1 MKKNKNLML
10 LLAAGAAYWYFA
22 IYLRNKNKGLPKYDD
37 AKIQEDIAIQTALNM
52 PNVPLMEAA
61 PTRLRPLAYQPD
73 VVPEIDSYNVK
84 YTMSGYKSLGGVP
97 NII

>member
-1 MKKNKNLML
+1 
-10 LLAAGAAYWYFA
+10 
-22 IYLRNKNKGLPKYDD
+22 
-37 AKIQEDIAIQTALNM
+37 M

-61 PTRLRPLAYQPD
+61 PARLRPLAYQPD

-84 YTMSGYKSLGGVP
+84 YTMSGYRSLGGVP

>member
-22 IYLRNKNKGLPKYDD
+22 IYLKNKAKGLPQYDD
-37 AKIQEDIAIQTALNM
+37 VKIKEDMAIEAALNM

-61 PTRLRPLAYQPD
+61 PARLRPLAYQPD

-84 YTMSGYKSLGGVP
+84 YTMSGYRSLGSVP